1 MSVNPV
7 VLAVLIAATPVA
19 LWAQQPA
26 GPAQSSDTSAMVHG
40 IDRADLDTTCAACT
54 DFYQFATGGWR
65 THHPIPAAYPRWGS
79 FDVLQER
86 NRETVRE
93 VLEEAAREAT
103 GSPSASAS
111 SGSSHAGSSGDKAA
125 HSATEKV
132 GLFYA
137 TCMDSGAV
145 EAAGMTPIK
154 PELARLA
161 AVTTPAEFQ
170 REAARL
176 QAMRGNVVFGVNSQQ
191 DAKKSSDV
199 ILQLSQGGLGLPD
212 RDFYLKPDSAS
223 AAVRAA
229 YVGHVARILV
239 LAGDDDAT
247 AKGEADRVMALETS
261 LARISRPRTE
271 RRDPYAVYHP
281 MPLADADKLVPH
293 ASLAQW
299 LVEADVPHVTTVNVA
314 DPDFFR
320 SLDTLLTT
328 VPIADWRT
336 YLRWHFL
343 AGAEPWLDSR
353 FVDEDFRMESILTG
367 TKEMLP
373 RWKRCVRITDQSM
386 GEALGQAYVAR
397 TFPPEAKARA
407 LAMVRNMEA
416 VLRGDLSTLAW
427 MSPATRQQAITKL
440 DAYLNKIGYPDKW
453 RDYSKLG
460 VTRRPFIENFIAA
473 SDFEYARRIDK
484 IGRPADRME
493 WTMSP
498 PTVNAYYMPSIN
510 EVVFPAGI
518 LQPPFFDPK
527 APDAVNYGGIGAG
540 IGHEMTH
547 GFDDQGRKFDAQGN
561 LHDWWTPDDAKG
573 FQERAQRIVD
583 QFDGYTVND
592 SLHVNGKLT
601 QGENIADLG
610 GLKIAYAALERS
622 LANKPREMDAGFTPE
637 QQFFLS
643 WARIWATT
651 SRPEFARNLILTDP
665 HSPGRWRVDGPLS
678 NMPEFAAAFHCQASD
693 TMVRPEDKRVS
704 IW

>member
-1 MSVNPV
+1 MSVNSLV
-7 VLAVLIAATPVA
+7 VAVLIAGTPVA
-19 LWAQQPA
+19 LWAQQPP
-26 GPAQSSDTSAMVHG
+26 GSAQSSDTSVIVHG

-65 THHPIPAAYPRWGS
+65 TRNAIPAAYPRWGT

-86 NRETVRE
+86 NRATVRD
-93 VLEEAAREAT
+93 VLEEAAKEAT
-103 GSPSASAS
+103 GSPSASNS
-111 SGSSHAGSSGDKAA
+111 SGSASDKAA
-125 HSATEKV
+125 HSATVKV
-132 GLFYA
+132 GLYYA
-137 TCMDSGAV
+137 SCMDSAAV
-145 EAAGMTPIK
+145 EAAGITPIK

-161 AVTTPAEFQ
+161 AVATPAEFR

-176 QAMRGNVVFGVNSQQ
+176 QSMRENVVFGMNSQQ
-191 DAKKSSDV
+191 DPKNSSEV

-212 RDFYLKPDSAS
+212 RDYYLKPDSAS
-223 AAVRAA
+223 AAIRTA
-229 YVGHVARILV
+229 YAGHIARVLA

-247 AKGEADRVMALETS
+247 AKGEADHVMALETS
-261 LARISRPRTE
+261 LARIARPRTE
-271 RRDPYAVYHP
+271 RRDPYAVYHL
-281 MPLADADKLVPH
+281 MPLADAEKLVPH

-299 LVEADVPHVTTVNVA
+299 LVEADVPHVTSANVA

-320 SLDTLLTT
+320 SLDSLLAA

-343 AGAEPWLDSR
+343 AATEPWLDSR

-373 RWKRCVRITDQSM
+373 RWKRCVRVTDQSM

-416 VLRGDLSTLAW
+416 VLREDLGTLAW

-440 DAYLNKIGYPDKW
+440 DAYLNKIGYPDTW
-453 RDYSKLG
+453 RDYSKLQ
-460 VTRRPFIENFIAA
+460 VTRRPFVENYIAA
-473 SDFEYARRIDK
+473 VDFDYARRINK
-484 IGRPADRME
+484 IGHPPDRME

-498 PTVNAYYMPSIN
+498 PTVNAYYNPSIN

-527 APDAVNYGGIGAG
+527 ATDAVNYGGIGAA

-547 GFDDQGRKFDAQGN
+547 GFDDQGRKFDAHGN
-561 LHDWWTPDDAKG
+561 LHDWWTPEDAKG
-573 FQERAQRIVD
+573 FQERAQGIVE
-583 QFDGYTVND
+583 QFNGYTVND

-610 GLKIAYAALERS
+610 GLKIAYAALDRS

-665 HSPGRWRVDGPLS
+665 HSPGRWRVNGPLS
-678 NMPEFAAAFHCQASD
+678 NMPEFAAAFHCQPGD
-693 TMVRPEDKRVS
+693 PMVRPADKRVS

>member
-1 MSVNPV
+1 MTVYSV
-7 VLAVLIAATPVA
+7 VLAALIAGTAAVLP
-19 LWAQQPA
+19 AQQPTGSPPSA
-26 GPAQSSDTSAMVHG
+26 DTTAMVHG
-40 IDRADLDTTCAACT
+40 IDRADLDTTCAACA

-65 THHPIPAAYPRWGS
+65 AHHPIPAVYPRWGS
-79 FDVLQER
+79 FDVLQEH
-86 NRETVRE
+86 NRATVRE
-93 VLEEAAREAT
+93 VLEEAAREAS
-103 GSPSASAS
+103 GSPSANAP
-111 SGSSHAGSSGDKAA
+111 SGSAHAGTSGDKAA
-125 HSATEKV
+125 HSATVKV
-132 GLFYA
+132 GLYYA
-137 TCMDSGAV
+137 TCMDSAAV

-161 AVTTPAEFQ
+161 AVATPGEFR

-176 QAMRGNVVFGVNSQQ
+176 QAMRGNDVFGVNSQQ
-191 DAKKSSDV
+191 DPKKSTDV

-212 RDFYLKPDSAS
+212 RDYYLKTDSAS

-229 YVGHVARILV
+229 YTGHIARVLA

-247 AKGEADRVMALETS
+247 AKSEADRVMALETS
-261 LARISRPRTE
+261 LARIARPRTE
-271 RRDPYAVYHP
+271 RRDPYAVYHL
-281 MPLADADKLVPH
+281 MPLADAEKLVPH

-299 LVEADVPHVTTVNVA
+299 LVDADVPHVTSVNVA

-320 SLDTLLTT
+320 SLDTLLAT

-343 AGAEPWLDSR
+343 ASTEPWLDSR
-353 FVDEDFRMESILTG
+353 FVAEDFRMESILNG

-373 RWKRCVRITDQSM
+373 RWQRCVRVTDQSM

-416 VLRGDLSTLAW
+416 VLREDLGTLAW

-440 DAYLNKIGYPDKW
+440 DAYLNKIGYPDTW
-453 RDYSKLG
+453 RDYSKLD
-460 VTRRPFIENFIAA
+460 VARRPFVANFIAA
-473 SDFEYARRIDK
+473 ADFDYARRINK
-484 IGRPADRME
+484 IGHPPDRME

-498 PTVNAYYMPSIN
+498 PTVNAYYNPSIN

-527 APDAVNYGGIGAG
+527 APDAVNYGGIGAA

-561 LHDWWTPDDAKG
+561 LHDWWTPEDAKG
-573 FQERAQRIVD
+573 FQQRAQGIVD
-583 QFDGYTVND
+583 QFNGYTVND

-678 NMPEFAAAFHCQASD
+678 NMPEFAAAFHCQAGD
-693 TMVRPEDKRVS
+693 AMVRPADQRVS